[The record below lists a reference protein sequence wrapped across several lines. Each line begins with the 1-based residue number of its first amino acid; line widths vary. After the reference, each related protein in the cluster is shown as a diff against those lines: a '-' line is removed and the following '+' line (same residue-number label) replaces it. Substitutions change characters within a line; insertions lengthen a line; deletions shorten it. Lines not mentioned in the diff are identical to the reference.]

1 MQAIITAEFLESIP
15 LPIRQRL
22 KLRPGTVM
30 DFDEEVPYLKAVP
43 ASVPDAAELAQFQ
56 DWLKESTG
64 LAAGKFT
71 TDERMKETR
80 GDPLESMMAC
90 VGIGK
95 GKGHLGGMSS
105 SEWLDATRGPVALPP
120 EV

>member
-1 MQAIITAEFLESIP
+1 MQAIITAEFLEGIP

-30 DFDEEVPYLKAVP
+30 DFDEEAPYLKAVP
-43 ASVPDAAELAQFQ
+43 AGVPDAAELAQFQ

-80 GDPLESMMAC
+80 GD
-90 VGIGK
+90 
-95 GKGHLGGMSS
+95 
-105 SEWLDATRGPVALPP
+105 D
-120 EV
+120 